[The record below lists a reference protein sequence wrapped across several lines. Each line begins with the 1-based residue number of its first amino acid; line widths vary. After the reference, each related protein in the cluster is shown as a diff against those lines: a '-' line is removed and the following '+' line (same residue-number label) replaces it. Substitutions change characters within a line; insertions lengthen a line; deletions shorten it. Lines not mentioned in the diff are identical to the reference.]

1 MLWLLAWSSRIRRSL
16 LMYHWI
22 AALTKVVLT
31 SSTVEIS
38 LFVAVFASDV
48 FNLLMLI
55 INLDLS
61 FYDMCEFYLARV
73 NDNVFH
79 FLFGMS
85 VFKLWIFNKDRI
97 VVILNLDLAILIF
110 YLLANRSTNINFK
123 NTKSIFSIFTN
134 LMDSIY
140 YLTYLKYF
148 WVLLRYIQSSLK
160 FCKSFIIH

>member
-1 MLWLLAWSSRIRRSL
+1 
-16 LMYHWI
+16 
-22 AALTKVVLT
+22 
-31 SSTVEIS
+31 
-38 LFVAVFASDV
+38 
-48 FNLLMLI
+48 
-55 INLDLS
+55 
-61 FYDMCEFYLARV
+61 MCEFYLARV

-97 VVILNLDLAILIF
+97 VVILNLDLVILIF
-110 YLLANRSTNINFK
+110 YLLAYRSTNINFK
-123 NTKSIFSIFTN
+123 NAKSIFSIFTN

-160 FCKSFIIH
+160 FCKSFIIHQIISVDHLYGSYICVAQLIIFAILVFEVFIVVQSIDSKISKISIQ